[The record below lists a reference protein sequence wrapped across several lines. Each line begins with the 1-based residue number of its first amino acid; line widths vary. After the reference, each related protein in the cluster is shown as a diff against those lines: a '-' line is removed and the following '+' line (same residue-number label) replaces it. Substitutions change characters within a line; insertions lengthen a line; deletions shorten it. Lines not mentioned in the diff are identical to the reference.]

1 MRETDTV
8 ADTVVAWINIHHL
21 LSRRVVDGGTLRRQ
35 RLLGSSPWQGLEE
48 VPGLQGGQKHAG

>member
-8 ADTVVAWINIHHL
+8 AVAWINIHHL